1 MLKAD
6 KYFEQFCYKDAHQ
19 TYIESIEGYMDLYKI
34 TKDDA
39 NFQEFLKHRLN
50 YTMDRVSFFHNNV
63 YYLGLKMQDVPDDV
77 APV

>member
-50 YTMDRVSFFHNNV
+50 YTMDR
-63 YYLGLKMQDVPDDV
+63 
-77 APV
+77 A